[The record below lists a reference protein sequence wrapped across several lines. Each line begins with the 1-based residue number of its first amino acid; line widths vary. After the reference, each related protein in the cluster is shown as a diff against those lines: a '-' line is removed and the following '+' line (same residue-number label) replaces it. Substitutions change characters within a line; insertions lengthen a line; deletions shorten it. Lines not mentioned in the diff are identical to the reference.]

1 MKPVSIDNFGT
12 QIQRAVTLAIPL
24 LLILPG
30 SALLAQTP
38 EKVPVVTVTDNPP
51 LASAVL
57 QTQPCTVDEGSSRR
71 IPLQAYWDHG
81 FRFESE
87 NKKFDFH
94 FGGTGN
100 IDFVNPYGPTDLFLG
115 PNGAANGVEN
125 AQALFLRRAVLQAE
139 GRIYDRF
146 DFSIQFD
153 FANASN
159 DNNGEQP
166 ASFGNLTSSPAPQ
179 NIWLQMRDVPY
190 LGYVRIG
197 QQKKPIGMEN
207 NTGAMAL
214 PFMERSDNMDA
225 FYGPFDGGFA
235 LGATSHSWNASETV
249 TWKYGIFQPTND
261 VYGVAFND
269 YTVGGR
275 LTALPWYEEDGAKLV
290 HLGLG
295 YWGGELVQNQ
305 LRDRVRPL
313 LRNGP
318 GFAVP
323 ILADTSE
330 IPGGNQY
337 TVGPEFALQW
347 GPFMLQAEYAVQWL
361 TEAVDTS
368 GQNVGTV
375 IFHGGYIEALYF
387 LTGEHQS
394 YDRREGVFGRVIPHE
409 DYLSS
414 DTSWGAWQVGLRYS
428 FVDLDDKTIQGGQ
441 LHSWTA
447 GINWYLNPNM
457 RLQFNYLAEFRDM
470 PGVPTGWL
478 YGVGLRAGFEF

>member
-1 MKPVSIDNFGT
+1 MAS
-12 QIQRAVTLAIPL
+12 AISL

-30 SALLAQTP
+30 STLLAQTP
-38 EKVPVVTVTDNPP
+38 TTPEKVAIVTVMDSPAPANAAPP
-51 LASAVL
+51 
-57 QTQPCTVDEGSSRR
+57 TQPRTADEGSSSSRR
-71 IPLQAYWDHG
+71 VPLQAYWDHG

-87 NKKFDFH
+87 DKKFDFH
-94 FGGTGN
+94 IGGTGN
-100 IDFVNPYGPTDLFLG
+100 IDFVNPYGSADLFLG

-159 DNNGEQP
+159 DNNGEQSP
-166 ASFGNLTSSPAPQ
+166 SFGNLTSSPAPQ
-179 NIWLQMRDVPY
+179 NIWLQLRDVPY

-235 LGATSHSWNASETV
+235 LGATAHSWNSSETV
-249 TWKYGIFQPTND
+249 TWKYGLFQPTND
-261 VYGVAFND
+261 VYGVAFNN
-269 YTVGGR
+269 YTLGGR
-275 LTALPWYEEDGAKLV
+275 VTALPWYEEDGAKLV
-290 HLGLG
+290 HVGLG

-323 ILADTSE
+323 ILADTGE

-337 TVGPEFALQW
+337 TVGPELALQW

-361 TEAVDTS
+361 TDAVDTS
-368 GQNVGTV
+368 GLNVGTV
-375 IFHGGYIEALYF
+375 MFHGGYIEALYF
-387 LTGEHQS
+387 LTGEHQC
-394 YDRREGVFGRVIPHE
+394 YDRQEGVFGRAIPHE
-409 DYLSS
+409 DYLTT
-414 DTSWGAWQVGLRYS
+414 DTGWGAWQVGLRYS
-428 FVDLDDKTIQGGQ
+428 FVDLNDKSIQGGQ
-441 LHSWTA
+441 LHNWTA

-457 RLQFNYLAEFRDM
+457 RFQLNYLAEFRDM
-470 PGVPTGWL
+470 PGVPVGWL